1 MTTLRLR
8 HALARALGPAAYHPF
23 RRMVVL
29 FRYYARVIYDRDLL
43 FVRHLGPQP
52 LLIDVGANAGQS
64 ALCMAMLRPD
74 ARIISF
80 EANADNI
87 ADLAFVRRILG
98 ARYTYHHVGL
108 SDRNGS
114 AVLKV
119 PVVGQ
124 TAVPGE
130 ASLEEFDSSIE
141 DRIGKISKIARQEV
155 TLETFDSFKLLP
167 DFVKIDVQGHE
178 LEVVQGMTATL
189 SACRPVL
196 LLEKG
201 LRFREIQ
208 DYLSEFRYEICW
220 FDQKRNK
227 LVLSKSPDGINY
239 FAVPLDQRYFFS
251 IDLEGLPSDKNLLG
265 QDVRNQ
271 LTNAGDDGKGEGE

>member
-8 HALARALGPAAYHPF
+8 HALAGAIGPATFYVA

-29 FRYYARVIYDRDLL
+29 FRYYGRIIYDHDLL
-43 FVRHLGPQP
+43 FVRHLGPEP

-87 ADLAFVRRILG
+87 TDLAFVRRILG

-108 SDRNGS
+108 SDRTGS

-119 PVVGQ
+119 PVVGR
-124 TAVPGE
+124 TPVLGE
-130 ASLEEFDSSIE
+130 SSLEEFDGSIE
-141 DRIGKISKIARQEV
+141 DRIGKITKLARQEV
-155 TLETFDSFKLLP
+155 ALETFDSFNLRP
-167 DFVKIDVQGHE
+167 TFVKIDVQGHE
-178 LEVVQGMTATL
+178 LEVVQGMAATL
-189 SACRPVL
+189 STCRPVL

-201 LRFREIQ
+201 FRFHEIQ
-208 DYLSEFRYEICW
+208 VYLSDLGYELCG
-220 FDQKRNK
+220 FDQERDQ
-227 LVLSKSPDGINY
+227 LRPSKSPEGLNY
-239 FAVPLDQRYFFS
+239 FAVPRDQRALFS
-251 IDLEGLPSDKNLLG
+251 TDLG
-265 QDVRNQ
+265 
-271 LTNAGDDGKGEGE
+271 